1 MENMP
6 REEGEN
12 LKFKSYF
19 RSAVN
24 ERHVD
29 PVERPLD
36 TFGSAGL
43 KTTTTP
49 LQ

>member
-6 REEGEN
+6 PEEGTN
-12 LKFKSYF
+12 LKFKPYF

-24 ERHVD
+24 GRHVD
-29 PVERPLD
+29 PIGRPLD
-36 TFGSAGL
+36 TLGVAGL
-43 KTTTTP
+43 KTTTTS

>member
-1 MENMP
+1 MP
-6 REEGEN
+6 GEEGGN
-12 LKFKSYF
+12 LNSKPYF

-24 ERHVD
+24 ARHVD

-36 TFGSAGL
+36 TFDVAGP
-43 KTTTTP
+43 KTTTTT

>member
-1 MENMP
+1 MP

-24 ERHVD
+24 ARHVD
-29 PVERPLD
+29 PVGRP
-36 TFGSAGL
+36 FGSAGL